1 MHKSLALLKNNV
13 HFIIRRKT
21 NGSDGHG
28 LRDYKF
34 FCFDGEPKFLFV
46 ATDRTTDVKFDFFDT
61 DFNHL
66 DITNIHPQSGLQ
78 IEKPMNFEKMVEIAR
93 KLSKGIK
100 FVRIDLYNIDGKI
113 YFGEFTFFHGGG
125 FYLFHPDR
133 WEKEFGDYIKL
144 EGIKR

>member
-1 MHKSLALLKNNV
+1 M
-13 HFIIRRKT
+13 
-21 NGSDGHG
+21 
-28 LRDYKF
+28 
-34 FCFDGEPKFLFV
+34 FV